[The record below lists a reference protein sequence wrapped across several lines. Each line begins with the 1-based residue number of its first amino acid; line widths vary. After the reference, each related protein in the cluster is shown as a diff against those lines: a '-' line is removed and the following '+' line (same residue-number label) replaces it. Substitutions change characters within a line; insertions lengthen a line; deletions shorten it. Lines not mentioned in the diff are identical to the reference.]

1 MWKEKFR
8 TGIEIIDAQHK
19 ELFDKAGV
27 LLAGANDSVDENR
40 EKCVSAIRFLESYAV
55 SHFAYEEAYL
65 RSVNYPDYNEHKA
78 QHERFLQ
85 SVLGYEQ
92 KMIESDFSPKHV
104 KEFTGMLATWL
115 IYHVADVDLRYA
127 SYMRGDGRAAQ
138 AEAARKHCDMVRAS
152 VVSTLN
158 MMAGLDEQSFEFVNV
173 PGADGG
179 GGSVSVE
186 IGLTGDISGYI
197 TFVYPVAF
205 IKNLIF
211 ALMNY
216 TPDNIGEM
224 EISALFELT
233 NIMSGNICGQISK
246 AENMLCDIKPP
257 VLLDMS
263 IAEPDERVFLETGIG
278 VIETDLVVGYPA
290 A

>member
-19 ELFDKAGV
+19 ELFDKTEV
-27 LLAGANDSVDENR
+27 LLKGANDSVDENR
-40 EKCVSAIRFLESYAV
+40 EKCVSAIRFLENYAA
-55 SHFAYEEAYL
+55 SHFAYEEEYL
-65 RSVNYPDYNEHKA
+65 QSVDYPLFDEHKA

-92 KMIESDFSPKHV
+92 KMIESDFCPKHV

-127 SYMRGDGRAAQ
+127 NYIRGDGRESQAAV
-138 AEAARKHCDMVRAS
+138 ARKHCDMVRDG

-158 MMAGLDEQSFEFVNV
+158 MMAGLDEQSFVIVNT
-173 PGADGG
+173 PGADV

-186 IGLTGDISGYI
+186 VELTADISGYI
-197 TFVYPVAF
+197 AFVYPVPF
-205 IKNLIF
+205 IRNLIF

-216 TPDNIGEM
+216 TPENIGEM
-224 EISALFELT
+224 EISALFELS

-246 AENMLCDIKPP
+246 AENLLCDIKPP

-263 IAEPDERVFLETGIG
+263 LAEPDERIFLETGIG
-278 VIETDLVVGYPA
+278 VIETDLVVEYPA